1 MKLNELKSLKSKT
14 KNVKRVG
21 RGIGSGKGKTSGSGH
36 KGQKARSGVAI
47 NGFEGGQMPLFR
59 RLPKFGFN
67 NVNNI
72 RYIELNLEDLQGI
85 IDKNNINEDQLI
97 NIDLLKKLS
106 IIKTKNS
113 QKLKILGRGE
123 MTSKNS
129 IECAKISKSAQI
141 KLEKTGNNLNISE
154 KS

>member
-1 MKLNELKSLKSKT
+1 MKLNELKSLKSTT

-67 NVNNI
+67 NVINI
-72 RYIELNLEDLQGI
+72 RYVELNLEDLQGI

-123 MTSKNS
+123 MTSRNP
-129 IECAKISKSAQI
+129 IECAKISKSAQS

>member
-72 RYIELNLEDLQGI
+72 RYVELNLEDLQGI

-129 IECAKISKSAQI
+129 IECAKISKSAQL

>member
-1 MKLNELKSLKSKT
+1 MKLNELKSLKSTT

-67 NVNNI
+67 NVNNT
-72 RYIELNLEDLQGI
+72 RYVELNLEDLQGI

-129 IECAKISKSAQI
+129 IECAKISKSAQL